1 MNPIFFLN
9 SYLKIVQTQFKSYT
23 CPYLVAI
30 HGFKTLL
37 LTKVIQFLDKITKTM
52 QSLSQRAVD
61 ARNALVKDGKD
72 ELANIIIE
80 IQKNE
85 EELLIVR

>member
-1 MNPIFFLN
+1 
-9 SYLKIVQTQFKSYT
+9 
-23 CPYLVAI
+23 
-30 HGFKTLL
+30 
-37 LTKVIQFLDKITKTM
+37 M
-52 QSLSQRAVD
+52 QSLSQRAVE

-85 EELLIVR
+85 EELLIVRLVSSSYEAKIAHFYLSNGPFYR

>member
-1 MNPIFFLN
+1 MFQSNVLHLFIRTTDRQSGQRN
-9 SYLKIVQTQFKSYT
+9 I
-23 CPYLVAI
+23 
-30 HGFKTLL
+30 
-37 LTKVIQFLDKITKTM
+37 LTIDRITKSM
-52 QSLSQRAVD
+52 QSLSQRAVE

>member
-1 MNPIFFLN
+1 
-9 SYLKIVQTQFKSYT
+9 
-23 CPYLVAI
+23 
-30 HGFKTLL
+30 
-37 LTKVIQFLDKITKTM
+37 M
-52 QSLSQRAVD
+52 QSLSQRAVE

-85 EELLIVR
+85 EELLIVRSVSIAMFDRTRLWGSSVIPDRTRLDR

>member
-1 MNPIFFLN
+1 MCCTPISGSRTGSPGKHAYN
-9 SYLKIVQTQFKSYT
+9 I
-23 CPYLVAI
+23 
-30 HGFKTLL
+30 
-37 LTKVIQFLDKITKTM
+37 LTIDRITKSM
-52 QSLSQRAVD
+52 QSLSQRAVE

>member
-1 MNPIFFLN
+1 
-9 SYLKIVQTQFKSYT
+9 
-23 CPYLVAI
+23 
-30 HGFKTLL
+30 
-37 LTKVIQFLDKITKTM
+37 M
-52 QSLSQRAVD
+52 QSLSQRAVE

-85 EELLIVR
+85 EELLIVRSVTIAVFDRTRLWGSSVIRDRTILDTTGTSNLLFQCGTSSVAIAIK

>member
-1 MNPIFFLN
+1 MLSGRGPTN
-9 SYLKIVQTQFKSYT
+9 
-23 CPYLVAI
+23 
-30 HGFKTLL
+30 TLL

-52 QSLSQRAVD
+52 QSLSQRAVE

>member
-1 MNPIFFLN
+1 
-9 SYLKIVQTQFKSYT
+9 
-23 CPYLVAI
+23 
-30 HGFKTLL
+30 
-37 LTKVIQFLDKITKTM
+37 M
-52 QSLSQRAVD
+52 QSLSKRAVE

>member
-1 MNPIFFLN
+1 
-9 SYLKIVQTQFKSYT
+9 
-23 CPYLVAI
+23 
-30 HGFKTLL
+30 
-37 LTKVIQFLDKITKTM
+37 M
-52 QSLSQRAVD
+52 QSLSQRAVE

-85 EELLIVR
+85 EELLIVRSVSIAMFDRTRLWGSSVIPRLDRTMSNLLFQCRSSSVAIAIK

>member
-1 MNPIFFLN
+1 
-9 SYLKIVQTQFKSYT
+9 
-23 CPYLVAI
+23 
-30 HGFKTLL
+30 
-37 LTKVIQFLDKITKTM
+37 M
-52 QSLSQRAVD
+52 QSLSQRAVE

-85 EELLIVR
+85 EELLIVRLDIRSYSHFGDNVMLGTL

>member
-1 MNPIFFLN
+1 MQFHRISHSTRLVSNY
-9 SYLKIVQTQFKSYT
+9 SHYSQRYLASSD
-23 CPYLVAI
+23 
-30 HGFKTLL
+30 LL
-37 LTKVIQFLDKITKTM
+37 FLDKITKTM

>member
-1 MNPIFFLN
+1 MLSGRGPTN
-9 SYLKIVQTQFKSYT
+9 
-23 CPYLVAI
+23 
-30 HGFKTLL
+30 TLL